1 MEYITEKIDIFKDKD
16 IREEDEKMFKYF
28 LIGFE
33 SVWEM
38 ALFRYVSIL
47 LIGVM
52 ILLCLR
58 RLSVVWK
65 SGGSFFA
72 PYHIG
77 NGNLYIHNAVFF
89 GKRIISLS
97 EIKRIQI
104 HCFHGRKG
112 GGRRYLLQIEKKH
125 GRASNVIFGK
135 SKKTNQM
142 VGNLQKETKKYGIK
156 IHKGLWH

>member
-1 MEYITEKIDIFKDKD
+1 
-16 IREEDEKMFKYF
+16 MFKYF

-38 ALFRYVSIL
+38 SLFRYVSIL

-72 PYHIG
+72 PFHIAKG
-77 NGNLYIHNAVFF
+77 RFFIHNAYVFR
-89 GKRIISLS
+89 KRIIPLNNIKKIEVHFIPSVKLNGARYFLS
-97 EIKRIQI
+97 IQQKNGKALA
-104 HCFHGRKG
+104 FF
-112 GGRRYLLQIEKKH
+112 
-125 GRASNVIFGK
+125 FGQ
-135 SKKTNQM
+135 SKENDKI
-142 VGNLQKETKKYGIK
+142 VRNLKNETKKYNIK
-156 IHKGLWH
+156 IRILES

>member
-38 ALFRYVSIL
+38 SLFRYVSIL

-89 GKRIISLS
+89 GKRIIPLK
-97 EIKRIQI
+97 EIRMITT
-104 HCFHGRKG
+104 HSFHGRKG
-112 GGRRYLLQIEKKH
+112 GGTRYLLQIEKKH

-135 SKKTNQM
+135 SKKTDQM
-142 VGNLQKETKKYGIK
+142 VGNLQKETKKYSIK
-156 IHKGLWH
+156 IDKGLWH